1 MRQLTGNYRQPG
13 NFMSEETTK
22 DLPIESKI
30 DQILALVQSMDT
42 RLTALEEK
50 VDARMKETRPIWQ
63 GVLEELKEHR
73 KVLQSLE
80 RRFDIF
86 AIESNKVKGD
96 VLGILNRV
104 EDLEKAS

>member
-1 MRQLTGNYRQPG
+1 MSKDLTQ
-13 NFMSEETTK
+13 E
-22 DLPIESKI
+22 LPIETKL
-30 DQILALVQSMDT
+30 DQILSLVQSIDA
-42 RLTALEEK
+42 RLTTLEEK
-50 VDARMKETRPIWQ
+50 VDVRLKETRPIWE
-63 GVLEELKEHR
+63 GVLVELKEHR

-96 VLGILNRV
+96 LLGILNRV

>member
-1 MRQLTGNYRQPG
+1 MSKDLTQ
-13 NFMSEETTK
+13 E
-22 DLPIESKI
+22 LPIETKL
-30 DQILALVQSMDT
+30 DQILSLVQSIDA
-42 RLTALEEK
+42 RLTTLEEK
-50 VDARMKETRPIWQ
+50 VDVRLKATRPIWE
-63 GVLEELKEHR
+63 GVLVELKEHR

-96 VLGILNRV
+96 LLGILNRV